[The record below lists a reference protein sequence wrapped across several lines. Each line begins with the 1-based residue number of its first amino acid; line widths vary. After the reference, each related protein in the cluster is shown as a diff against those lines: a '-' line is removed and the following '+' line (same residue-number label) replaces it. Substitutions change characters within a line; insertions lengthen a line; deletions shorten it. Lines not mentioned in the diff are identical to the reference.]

1 MHIRFFIEINAA
13 LYSYIKLWTNTLNLF
28 FKEET
33 NALKLILKFFF
44 FKKKK
49 TLALKI
55 RECKLNELPL
65 KNLLG

>member
-33 NALKLILKFFF
+33 NALNLILKFFYF
-44 FKKKK
+44 FKKN
-49 TLALKI
+49 T
-55 RECKLNELPL
+55 NT
-65 KNLLG
+65 